1 MTVLLNAACVAIN
14 LDDACENVTSL
25 DVRSTEEKSFTVTAK
40 RFVFAAGGVEV
51 PRLLLSSN
59 RQIPQGIGNQHDL
72 VGRYFMTHISG
83 VVATA
88 HLCVDP
94 ATVAHEYD
102 CDENGV
108 LRAAASPFPPKRSG
122 ASGCPISR
130 SSFMCRR

>member
-1 MTVLLNAACVAIN
+1 MTR
-14 LDDACENVTSL
+14 ENVTSL

-40 RFVFAAGGVEV
+40 RFVLAAGGVEV

-108 LRAAASPFPPKRSG
+108 LCAAASPFPRSAAARAAAQSLDPVSCAVG
-122 ASGCPISR
+122 EPIHRTVMPYSP
-130 SSFMCRR
+130 